1 MTLKHGREVN
11 KYYFISYSYTK
22 KEGSM
27 TQVGFGQLCI
37 QGNMKRY
44 EEIGKV
50 TDKIKEQIGLDSVI
64 ILNFIE
70 IEGL

>member
-1 MTLKHGREVN
+1 
-11 KYYFISYSYTK
+11 
-22 KEGSM
+22 M

-44 EEIGKV
+44 GEIGKV